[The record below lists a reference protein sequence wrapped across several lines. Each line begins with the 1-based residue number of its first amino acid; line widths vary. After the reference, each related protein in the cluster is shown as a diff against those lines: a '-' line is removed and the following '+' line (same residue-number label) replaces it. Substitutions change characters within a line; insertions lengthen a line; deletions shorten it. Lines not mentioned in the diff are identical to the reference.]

1 MATKDT
7 ATQTQAA
14 TTTTP
19 SLAAKILAVKNAVG
33 VIAQDSDAV
42 VGGGKKIN
50 YASLTAILKALTPIL
65 AANHLDYE
73 VTAILNAETIP
84 LLAQNIRV
92 FRLCFIDT
100 DTNEVSENIC
110 YPFRLANNPEAIKSD
125 GSTITYAQR
134 YLLGL
139 AFGLQTELDPDA
151 NFDNKGNGDNGKKN
165 GAKSQ
170 QQQPAQQKVY
180 TFEECSQKL
189 YAYFNVKTEESQKNA
204 KTTYDFIVKNWSN
217 DPRYTQQIA
226 AMKVMNLG

>member
-151 NFDNKGNGDNGKKN
+151 NFDNKGNGDKKN

-170 QQQPAQQKVY
+170 QPAPQQPKQDAPKYPFETLAQNFYRLCNEGNVTDAKQ
-180 TFEECSQKL
+180 TL
-189 YAYFNVKTEESQKNA
+189 AYIIKYFGGDKNRA
-204 KTTYDFIVKNWSN
+204 PEIAQMQNA
-217 DPRYTQQIA
+217 PQI
-226 AMKVMNLG
+226 N